1 MPVSSSPDHL
11 LLRPLTPDDLD
22 AVVAIDRAHTGS
34 SRLGFYQKR
43 LQAALR
49 DPKAF
54 VYVGA
59 AIQGRLVGFVMA
71 RLLGGEFGHRD
82 AAAAL
87 DAIGVDPDHQG
98 RGVGRALMA
107 GLDEVM
113 RSKGVRELETQSEWT
128 DYDQLRFFAQTGFR
142 HAPRIV
148 LERDA
153 APLQALYDAR

>member
-1 MPVSSSPDHL
+1 MSARPSPVGL
-11 LLRPLTPDDLD
+11 ALRPLTPDDLD
-22 AVVAIDRAHTGS
+22 AVVAIDRAHSGA

-49 DPKAF
+49 EPKGF

-59 AIQGRLVGFVMA
+59 TLDDQLVGFAMA
-71 RLLGGEFGHRD
+71 RLLGGEFGHEN

-87 DAIGVDPDHQG
+87 DAIGVDPAYLG
-98 RGVGRALMA
+98 RGIGSALMA

-128 DYDQLRFFAQTGFR
+128 DHEQLRFFAKIGFR
-142 HAPRIV
+142 HAPCTV
-148 LERDA
+148 LERNA
-153 APLQALYDAR
+153 APLNEAR